1 MVNDRVTQ
9 PEQDL
14 VRLYLKDIGKYRLLS
29 KEDEV
34 SLAQAAEAGRW
45 ARAELRGD
53 QRFTEVRS
61 SELCRIVRDGD
72 EAIETFVKAN
82 LRLVV
87 SIAKKYQTGQ
97 LSLLDLIQ
105 EGNLGL
111 MHAVD
116 KFDWRRG
123 FKFSTYAT
131 WWIRQAV
138 ARGIANSGRT
148 VRLPTHAD
156 DLLTRVTRARGR
168 LESQL
173 GRRPTTAQVAADL
186 EIDEEKVAEILRY
199 AAAPLSLSQ
208 PLGEDDAAELGDVVE
223 DRAAISPF
231 EAVAAA
237 LLSGEVD
244 KVLVVLDERE
254 REIFRQRFG
263 LNGTEPRTLD
273 EVGKHLNLSRERI
286 RQIESRAMC
295 KLRHPSTQLPPL
307 ELVKD

>member
-9 PEQDL
+9 PREDL
-14 VRLYLKDIGKYRLLS
+14 VRLYLTDIGKYRLLS

-45 ARAELRGD
+45 ARAELLGGGRVSAVR
-53 QRFTEVRS
+53 QR
-61 SELCRIVRDGD
+61 ELCRMVRDGD
-72 EAIETFVKAN
+72 EAVDTFVKAN

-97 LSLLDLIQ
+97 LPMLDLVQ

-111 MHAVD
+111 MHAMN
-116 KFDWRRG
+116 KFDWRKG

-131 WWIRQAV
+131 WWIRQAIT
-138 ARGIANSGRT
+138 RGIANSSRT

-156 DLLTRVTRARGR
+156 DLLTRVTTARSR
-168 LESQL
+168 LERELS
-173 GRRPTTAQVAADL
+173 RRPTTAELAADL
-186 EIDEEKVAEILRY
+186 EIGEEKVTDILRH
-199 AAAPLSLSQ
+199 AAVPLSLSQ
-208 PLGEDDAAELGDVVE
+208 PLGEDDAAELGDLVE
-223 DRAAISPF
+223 DHGAISPF
-231 EAVAAA
+231 DAVVAE

-244 KVLVVLDERE
+244 RALVVLDERE
-254 REIFRQRFG
+254 REILRQRFG
-263 LNGTEPRTLD
+263 LDRSEPRTLD

-307 ELVKD
+307 ELVTD